1 MYLLILCL
9 KNKSSAGLCVLCSS
23 VHKKYSVLIKNR
35 SMYVLCKNGY
45 VGLFFYR
52 KLIYFV
58 VTYNYNVTK
67 YEIPL
72 CRTG

>member
-1 MYLLILCL
+1 MY
-9 KNKSSAGLCVLCSS
+9 A
-23 VHKKYSVLIKNR
+23 
-35 SMYVLCKNGY
+35 LCKNGW